1 MKRTLRPFFKR
12 ASAEREPM
20 LAAVILSG
28 GASSRMGSPKALLPY
43 QGRPFLEHLLEM
55 TSHRNI
61 GVRTV
66 ARGAH
71 AEPIAKAVNLKA
83 DEIVINHEWEKG
95 QLSSIQAALRS
106 LPPGTDG
113 IMLCLIDHP
122 LISSALV
129 QDLIEQF
136 YTTMKPIV
144 LPVYEGRR
152 GHPVI
157 FSASLY
163 DELLRAPLET
173 GARAVVWAHK
183 SDIEEVRTNEEGCVL
198 NLNDPE
204 TMNKAIR
211 PAD

>member
-1 MKRTLRPFFKR
+1 
-12 ASAEREPM
+12 M

-43 QGRPFLEHLLEM
+43 QGRPFLEHLLEV
-55 TSHRNI
+55 TSHREI
-61 GVRTV
+61 G
-66 ARGAH
+66 ARRVVLGAH
-71 AEPIAKAVNLKA
+71 AEPISKAVDLKA

-95 QLSSIQAALRS
+95 QLTSIQAALRS
-106 LPPGTDG
+106 LPPGTEG
-113 IMLCLIDHP
+113 ILLCLIDHP

-129 QDLIEQF
+129 QELIEQF
-136 YTTMKPIV
+136 HKTKGPIV

-183 SDIEEVRTNEEGCVL
+183 GEVEEVRTNEEGCVL

-204 TMNKAIR
+204 TMNTALREKN
-211 PAD
+211 

>member
-1 MKRTLRPFFKR
+1 
-12 ASAEREPM
+12 M
-20 LAAVILSG
+20 LASVILSG
-28 GASSRMGSPKALLPY
+28 GASSRMGSPKALVPY
-43 QGRPFLEHLLEM
+43 QGRPFLEHLLEV
-55 TSHRNI
+55 TAHREI
-61 GVRTV
+61 G
-66 ARGAH
+66 ARRVVLGAH
-71 AEPIAKAVNLKA
+71 AEPIAKAVDLKA

-113 IMLCLIDHP
+113 ILLCLIDPP

-136 YTTMKPIV
+136 YKTKKLIV

-157 FSASLY
+157 FSAPLY

-173 GARAVVWAHK
+173 GARAVVWAH
-183 SDIEEVRTNEEGCVL
+183 SGEIEEVRTNEEGCVL

-204 TMNKAIR
+204 TLTRATQQK
-211 PAD
+211 D

>member
-1 MKRTLRPFFKR
+1 
-12 ASAEREPM
+12 M

-43 QGRPFLEHLLEM
+43 QGRPFLEHLLEV
-55 TSHRNI
+55 TVLPEI
-61 GVRTV
+61 GVRRV
-66 ARGAH
+66 VLGAH
-71 AEPIAKAVNLKA
+71 AEPIAKIVNLKA
-83 DEIVINHEWEKG
+83 DEIVINQEWEKG
-95 QLSSIQAALRS
+95 QLTSIQAALRS

-113 IMLCLIDHP
+113 MLLFLIDHP
-122 LISSALV
+122 LISTALV
-129 QDLIEQF
+129 RDLIEQF
-136 YTTMKPIV
+136 YKTKGPIV

-183 SDIEEVRTNEEGCVL
+183 GEIEEVRTNEEGCVL

-204 TMNKAIR
+204 TLNRAI
-211 PAD
+211 PQ

>member
-1 MKRTLRPFFKR
+1 
-12 ASAEREPM
+12 M

-28 GASSRMGSPKALLPY
+28 GASSRMGSPKALLPF
-43 QGRPFLEHLLEM
+43 QGRPFLEHLLEV
-55 TSHRNI
+55 TLRPEI
-61 GVRTV
+61 GVRRV
-66 ARGAH
+66 VLGAH
-71 AEPIAKAVNLKA
+71 AEPIAKAINLKA

-113 IMLCLIDHP
+113 ILLCLIDHP

-129 QDLIEQF
+129 QELIEQF
-136 YTTMKPIV
+136 YKTRSPIV

-163 DELLRAPLET
+163 DELLRAPIET
-173 GARAVVWAHK
+173 GARAIVWAHK
-183 SDIEEVRTNEEGCVL
+183 GEVEEVRTNEEGCVL

-204 TMNKAIR
+204 TLQKELGGE
-211 PAD
+211 